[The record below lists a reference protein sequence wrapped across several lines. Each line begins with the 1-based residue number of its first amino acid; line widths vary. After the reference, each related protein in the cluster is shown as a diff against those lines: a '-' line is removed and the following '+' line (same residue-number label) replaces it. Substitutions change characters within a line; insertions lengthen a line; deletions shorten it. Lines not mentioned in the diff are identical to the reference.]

1 MKVGLLQNQKPIA
14 PSEVNF
20 RGKTNLNA
28 LAEEVSKKSKW
39 LPRMLTYLGQHD
51 GEILNTTVTA
61 VGTAAVAPVFI
72 IANPMS
78 NEDAETRWYTAM
90 RQPIS
95 AVIAFLTQLFVNKQ
109 FNNFMDKAGSTGL
122 FGERYSLK
130 AMPKADYLRRII
142 KLENP
147 EFTDQEIAAE
157 VSKRQMLAER
167 KVIAEVREQMQGKT
181 IKTSEL
187 ISKDIF
193 DEAKKQLIEEFKIAH
208 KDELIAQNVSDY
220 NEFLDKTLS
229 REKITKRAIENVEKS
244 IELETQAKFRVREL
258 ANKFNNID
266 DAIRHVSEMVAESPK
281 EEEIL
286 KSVLNRLETVKIYEE
301 SKGMKPFVS
310 VKNLGKTY
318 EEVLHNVKVKRL
330 VRARTSDAAKSLS
343 SANKW
348 LGIIVSLVTLP
359 FSCGALNWAYPR
371 VMEKI
376 MPPITKWIHR
386 NDAKIEA
393 TEKKLDIVV
402 TDNTKAV
409 EEAKESGNDGGD
421 DDED

>member
-142 KLENP
+142 
-147 EFTDQEIAAE
+147 
-157 VSKRQMLAER
+157 
-167 KVIAEVREQMQGKT
+167 
-181 IKTSEL
+181 
-187 ISKDIF
+187 
-193 DEAKKQLIEEFKIAH
+193 
-208 KDELIAQNVSDY
+208 
-220 NEFLDKTLS
+220 
-229 REKITKRAIENVEKS
+229 
-244 IELETQAKFRVREL
+244 
-258 ANKFNNID
+258 
-266 DAIRHVSEMVAESPK
+266 
-281 EEEIL
+281 
-286 KSVLNRLETVKIYEE
+286 
-301 SKGMKPFVS
+301 
-310 VKNLGKTY
+310 
-318 EEVLHNVKVKRL
+318 
-330 VRARTSDAAKSLS
+330 
-343 SANKW
+343 W
-348 LGIIVSLVTLP
+348 
-359 FSCGALNWAYPR
+359 
-371 VMEKI
+371 
-376 MPPITKWIHR
+376 
-386 NDAKIEA
+386 
-393 TEKKLDIVV
+393 
-402 TDNTKAV
+402 
-409 EEAKESGNDGGD
+409 
-421 DDED
+421 